1 MKLNVESGIAIA
13 TFLLAIIGWFVRLE
27 RRLGM
32 TLTRAEHEAI
42 CEKRSRDLKEDIE
55 QMRTDT
61 ASRHEENRDALAEIK
76 ALIQRNHQDAVDG
89 RHDARDQILGLVEKI
104 GTIQGR
110 LGLDEFKRRE
120 R

>member
-1 MKLNVESGIAIA
+1 MNVETGIAIA

-42 CEKRSRDLKEDIE
+42 CEKRNREIKEDLE
-55 QMRTDT
+55 QWRED
-61 ASRHEENRDALAEIK
+61 SRARHTENRETLTEIK
-76 ALIQRNHQDAVDG
+76 ALIERNHQDSVDG
-89 RHDARDQILGLVEKI
+89 RHDVRDQILGLVEKI

-110 LGLDEFKRRE
+110 LGLDEFTRRE